1 VVFLDYFEK
10 EWCGSQRGWYC
21 GLLSVPTNNN
31 GLESTNRWFKNS
43 ISFKTGPRP
52 RLDVLLLSVVEEL
65 KFISGQ
71 RAQHNEKAYQ
81 SQPRISL
88 KLWRESLQ
96 YKEILAGRQLNNFFP
111 RSNYPDP
118 VTPEDIESYLN
129 RSTCQDW
136 STFKSLTKLH
146 QVTINSCDC
155 RRFLEKRIC
164 IHIVARLIIEKKV
177 SPPDEAYNFPL
188 GQKLKPGRKK
198 KNSSALIRDSI
209 LSDALTPSNPNRDA
223 SLIAICHSDIP
234 ILSAT
239 DVVLMDMVV
248 LKGQLKLRKLPIGGN
263 KGELISR
270 LIRYQ
275 TESHGMSFF

>member
-1 VVFLDYFEK
+1 MVFLDYFEK

-198 KNSSALIRDSI
+198 KFLSPHKGFNSLRRPYPLESKSRREFNSHMPLRY
-209 LSDALTPSNPNRDA
+209 SNPFCNRCCFDGYGCLERA
-223 SLIAICHSDIP
+223 AEAQKTP
-234 ILSAT
+234 YWW
-239 DVVLMDMVV
+239 
-248 LKGQLKLRKLPIGGN
+248 K
-263 KGELISR
+263 
-270 LIRYQ
+270 
-275 TESHGMSFF
+275 